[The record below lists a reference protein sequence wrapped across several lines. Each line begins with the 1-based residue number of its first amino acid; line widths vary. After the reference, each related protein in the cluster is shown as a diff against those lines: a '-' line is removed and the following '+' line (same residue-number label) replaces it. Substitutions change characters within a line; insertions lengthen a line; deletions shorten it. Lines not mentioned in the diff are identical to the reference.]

1 VRDRAANVE
10 ARADAARAGVQSIR
24 NQQQA
29 QGLDIR
35 GDIIA
40 VMNRMDNDLREAQS
54 ALNQNDLESANQ
66 YLNRADRETAKVE
79 SFLGR

>member
-1 VRDRAANVE
+1 MTNME

-24 NQQQA
+24 SQQQA

-35 GDIIA
+35 GDILA
-40 VMNRMDNDLREAQS
+40 AMNRMNSNLREAES
-54 ALNQNDLESANQ
+54 ALNQNDLETANQ
-66 YLNRADRETAKVE
+66 YLDRAEKEAARLE

>member
-1 VRDRAANVE
+1 MRDRLSNIE

-35 GDIIA
+35 GDILA
-40 VMNRMDNDLREAQS
+40 AMNRMDNDLHEAQ
-54 ALNQNDLESANQ
+54 AAVNQGDLETANQ
-66 YLNRADRETAKVE
+66 YLERADKETAKLD